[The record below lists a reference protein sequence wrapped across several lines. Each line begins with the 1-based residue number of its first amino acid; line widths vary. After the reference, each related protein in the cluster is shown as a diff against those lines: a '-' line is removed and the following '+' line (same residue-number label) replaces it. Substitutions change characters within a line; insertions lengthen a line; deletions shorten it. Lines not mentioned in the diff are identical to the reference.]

1 MSADLKKFLSTPK
14 GQLIGALCALGVVW
28 LVLLIYFGSEFLGG
42 LPSADNLEDSKRE
55 LKKQQKA
62 EKALEEERAYLALRE
77 KYNEK
82 IRTAWL
88 ESRHGMVE
96 TQLRQIISET
106 ATKLELKPN
115 SLGTVRTSRINED
128 FYFAEI
134 DIAMNATY
142 EEVIKFIEAI
152 SHCKPKLSWRR
163 LDLRPDFRRRFAR
176 TNNTNLAAARAAAV
190 QDQNATSVMFNGVIR
205 VIGYDG
211 KAPVPE
217 ARGTASGKTAVPGK
231 TPLPGKPAAPAAD
244 NNKGAPRK

>member
-1 MSADLKKFLSTPK
+1 MSVDLKKFFSTPK

-42 LPSADNLEDSKRE
+42 LPSTDSLEDSKRE
-55 LKKQQKA
+55 LKKQQRLL

-82 IRTAWL
+82 IRSAWL

-106 ATKLELKPN
+106 AAKLELKPN

-142 EEVIKFIEAI
+142 EEVIKFIEAV
-152 SHCKPKLSWRR
+152 SHCEPKLSWRR
-163 LDLRPDFRRRFAR
+163 LDLRPDFRRRFSMN
-176 TNNTNLAAARAAAV
+176 NNTNLAAARAAAV
-190 QDQNATSVMFNGVIR
+190 QDQNAVSVMFNGVIR

-211 KAPVPE
+211 KAPVPQ
-217 ARGTASGKTAVPGK
+217 AAKKVVPGGKTGSPVK
-231 TPLPGKPAAPAAD
+231 TAPLPAKD
-244 NNKGAPRK
+244 NKGTPQK

>member
-1 MSADLKKFLSTPK
+1 MSANLKKFLSTPK
-14 GQLIGALCALGVVW
+14 GQLVGALCALGVVW
-28 LVLLIYFGSEFLGG
+28 LVLLIYFGGEFLGG
-42 LPSADNLEDSKRE
+42 LPSTDSLDDAKRE
-55 LKKQQKA
+55 LKKQQRLL

-82 IRTAWL
+82 IRSAWQ

-142 EEVIKFIEAI
+142 EEVIKFIEAV
-152 SHCKPKLSWRR
+152 SHCNPKLSWRR

-176 TNNTNLAAARAAAV
+176 NNNTNLAAARAAAV

-217 ARGTASGKTAVPGK
+217 AAKKAAPGK
-231 TPLPGKPAAPAAD
+231 AASPVNAAPSPLKD
-244 NNKGAPRK
+244 NKGTPQK